1 MPLFLLAF
9 LTPVVVGAE
18 TPIWP
23 QWRGPRGTG
32 VAEHANPPVEWSE
45 QSNVRWKVAIPGRG
59 HSSPIVWGNRV
70 FLTTAIPYGDML
82 PPKYS
87 GAPGA
92 HDNLP
97 IRQRHRFV
105 ALALD
110 LGSGKVTW
118 QKTLHET
125 LPHEGAHYTASLASA
140 SPVTDGEHV
149 YAYFG
154 SHGLFCL
161 NFAGDV
167 IWNQN
172 LGKMQTKHGHGEG
185 SSPALHG
192 DTLVVNWDHE
202 GASFV
207 VALDKATGKQRWRV
221 HRDEVTSWST
231 PIVVPVGDDLQVIVC
246 GTERVR
252 AYDLKTGRVIWECG
266 GMSNNIV
273 ATPVA
278 AEGMV
283 FVGSSY
289 EKRIL
294 MAIRLSGARGDIT
307 NSDHV
312 VWSVQRG
319 TPYVPSPLLYGD
331 ALYYLTHYQGILTR
345 VHAKTGEAQP
355 GAMRLGRLGNI
366 YASPVA
372 AANRVY
378 VTDQEGVTAVITHD
392 AIPRVLAWNE
402 LDDRFSASVAIA
414 GDSILL
420 RGDQHLYRLSGE

>member
-1 MPLFLLAF
+1 
-9 LTPVVVGAE
+9 
-18 TPIWP
+18 
-23 QWRGPRGTG
+23 
-32 VAEHANPPVEWSE
+32 
-45 QSNVRWKVAIPGRG
+45 
-59 HSSPIVWGNRV
+59 
-70 FLTTAIPYGDML
+70 
-82 PPKYS
+82 
-87 GAPGA
+87 
-92 HDNLP
+92 
-97 IRQRHRFV
+97 
-105 ALALD
+105 
-110 LGSGKVTW
+110 
-118 QKTLHET
+118 
-125 LPHEGAHYTASLASA
+125 
-140 SPVTDGEHV
+140 
-149 YAYFG
+149 
-154 SHGLFCL
+154 
-161 NFAGDV
+161 
-167 IWNQN
+167 
-172 LGKMQTKHGHGEG
+172 
-185 SSPALHG
+185 
-192 DTLVVNWDHE
+192 
-202 GASFV
+202 
-207 VALDKATGKQRWRV
+207 
-221 HRDEVTSWST
+221 
-231 PIVVPVGDDLQVIVC
+231 
-246 GTERVR
+246 
-252 AYDLKTGRVIWECG
+252 
-266 GMSNNIV
+266 MSNNIV

-402 LDDRFSASVAIA
+402 LDDRFSASAAIA